1 MITNPTPTP
10 PKILLARAC
19 LLIAIA
25 GASYL
30 AAVSLTKG
38 AVAGCG
44 PGSGCSEVLA
54 SRWAYWFG
62 IPVSVPALAG
72 YIALLV
78 TTWRVA
84 PAPHAQKHGMAW
96 LAMVALSAM
105 VIVAALWFVF
115 VQYAILGK
123 WCRFC
128 LATHACAIAAS
139 VCLLHFVSRHP
150 RRGPSPTWDGHRPA
164 SVGLGIGLG
173 ILGFAVLIAGQVL
186 VKKRLYGLGELAV
199 QAASSSHQLVLFNG
213 RFALD
218 PGEVPV
224 LGSASAPEFAV
235 CLFDYTCV
243 HCRRLHPLLKAVAE
257 RSGGR
262 FAVISLPAPL
272 DAACNPLVSETQAAN
287 RGACDYARLGLAV
300 WRARPAAFPDFDEWL
315 LVSDSPPPLDEARAK
330 AEALVGKDALA
341 DALASPWVRDQL
353 NADVKLYIAA
363 STATQNARLP
373 QLIFADSVAYGQ
385 IGDAAELKA
394 LIDSH
399 QPLRRMIPQHA
410 AR

>member
-1 MITNPTPTP
+1 LRPQ
-10 PKILLARAC
+10 ILLARSC
-19 LLIAIA
+19 LLLAIA

-30 AAVSLTKG
+30 AAISLTNG

-44 PGSGCSEVLA
+44 PGSGCSQVLA

-62 IPVSVPALAG
+62 IPVSIPALAA

-78 TTWRVA
+78 TTWRIE
-84 PAPHAQKHGMAW
+84 PGQDAQRHGAVR
-96 LAMVALSAM
+96 LAMAALSGM
-105 VIVAALWFVF
+105 VVAAALWFVF

-123 WCRFC
+123 WCPFC
-128 LATHACAIAAS
+128 LITHSCAVAAS
-139 VCLLHFVSRHP
+139 VCLLHFVFRNLRNDPPPASGSR
-150 RRGPSPTWDGHRPA
+150 RPA
-164 SVGLGIGLG
+164 GLGLGLGIAV
-173 ILGFAVLIAGQVL
+173 LGFAVLVAGQNL

-199 QAASSSHQLVLFNG
+199 QAASNSQRVVLFDG

-224 LGSASAPEFAV
+224 LGSTSAREFAV

-243 HCRRLHPLLKAVAE
+243 HCRRLHPLLKAAAE

-300 WRARPAAFPDFDEWL
+300 WRARPAGFPDFDEWL
-315 LVSDSPPPLDEARAK
+315 LASDSPPPLDEARAK

-341 DALASPWVRDQL
+341 EALASPWVRDQL
-353 NADVKLYIAA
+353 NADVKLYIAS
-363 STATQNARLP
+363 STATQNERLP
-373 QLIFADSVAYGQ
+373 QIIFADSVAYGQ
-385 IGDAAELKA
+385 IDDAAELKA

-399 QPLRRMIPQHA
+399 EPLRRTIPAQT

>member
-1 MITNPTPTP
+1 MITNSTPTP
-10 PKILLARAC
+10 PQILLARSC
-19 LLIAIA
+19 LLLAIA

-30 AAVSLTKG
+30 AAISLTNG

-44 PGSGCSEVLA
+44 SDSGCSQVLA

-62 IPVSVPALAG
+62 IPVSIPALGA
-72 YIALLV
+72 YIILLV
-78 TTWRVA
+78 TTWRIE
-84 PAPHAQKHGMAW
+84 PGQDAQRQRAAR
-96 LAMVALSAM
+96 LAMAALSGM
-105 VIVAALWFVF
+105 VVAAALWFVF

-123 WCRFC
+123 WCPFC
-128 LATHACAIAAS
+128 LITHSCAVAAS
-139 VCLLHFVSRHP
+139 VCLLHFVFRNPQESR
-150 RRGPSPTWDGHRPA
+150 RPA
-164 SVGLGIGLG
+164 GLGLGLGIAV
-173 ILGFAVLIAGQVL
+173 LGFAVLVAGQVL

-199 QAASSSHQLVLFNG
+199 QAAPSSQRVVLFNG

-224 LGSASAPEFAV
+224 LGSASAREFAV

-243 HCRRLHPLLKAVAE
+243 HCRRLHPLLKAAAE

-300 WRARPAAFPDFDEWL
+300 WRARPAGFPDFDEWL
-315 LVSDSPPPLDEARAK
+315 LRSDSPPTLDEARAK

-341 DALASPWVRDQL
+341 EALASPWVRDQL
-353 NADVKLYIAA
+353 NADVKLYIAS